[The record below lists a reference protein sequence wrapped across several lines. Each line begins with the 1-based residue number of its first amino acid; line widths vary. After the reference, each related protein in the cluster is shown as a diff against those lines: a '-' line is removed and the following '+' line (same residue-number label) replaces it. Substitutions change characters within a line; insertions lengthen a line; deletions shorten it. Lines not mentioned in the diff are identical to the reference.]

1 MRYILH
7 HTHDHSK
14 AALFILTTTQLR
26 ARGRPGARSFR
37 VALRSQPIDTAGS
50 LQPLVG
56 LGFALEPLDV
66 ADIGPRIM
74 GLNLP
79 VVLGDALVLE
89 GNARFAHGRQHALV
103 RQKPSLARL
112 FERKIS
118 RLAQL
123 SSTTTPSRMVTRRSI
138 CAAISRLWVATMAAS
153 PEARTNWPSVANTR
167 SAVRTSRLPV
177 GSSAKRMRGAL
188 ATARAMATRCCS
200 PPDSSAGRCVSRS
213 LRPR

>member
-112 FERKIS
+112 FERKPDRLNLARPPRRREWS
-118 RLAQL
+118 RGDPFARQYRGCGWRRWRQAQRRAPTGRA
-123 SSTTTPSRMVTRRSI
+123 SRTPVRRS
-138 CAAISRLWVATMAAS
+138 
-153 PEARTNWPSVANTR
+153 ARRDCR
-167 SAVRTSRLPV
+167 SAR
-177 GSSAKRMRGAL
+177 
-188 ATARAMATRCCS
+188 
-200 PPDSSAGRCVSRS
+200 
-213 LRPR
+213 RPRECAGHWRPPARWRRVAARRRTAPPAGASAVP